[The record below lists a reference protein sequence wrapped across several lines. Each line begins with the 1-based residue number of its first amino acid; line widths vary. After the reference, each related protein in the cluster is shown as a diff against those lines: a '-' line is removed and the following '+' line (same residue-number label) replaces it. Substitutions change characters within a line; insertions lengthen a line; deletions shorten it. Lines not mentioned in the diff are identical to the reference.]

1 MGDKPLLKPP
11 GKWIVGGAI
20 LVALTTAAVGI
31 ARVAQLQPGE
41 EASAEGQQASET
53 GGRLVTALGRVEP
66 EGEIIKI
73 GAPAGERILRMLVQD
88 GQEVKQGQAIAYLE
102 SYPEQL
108 AERDLAKSQLQEAK
122 ALLASEQQLGQV
134 QVQEA
139 QTRQAQVSQPK
150 AEQMRA
156 QAATVERL
164 KAELTLAQKDYQ
176 RFQYLQERGAISA
189 KELDDRALALRSR
202 QEELNNAAATFAQ
215 LRQQLQ
221 TDFANATTQVDMA
234 RAGTIK
240 SQVQTQVASRIR
252 ELEVANARLARTII
266 AAPQNGQILKV
277 LLREG
282 EAVPLGGSQGGSDGD
297 PTIVE
302 MGNTSRMVVVAEV
315 YETDIR
321 HVKVGQSAMVTSPAF
336 DGELYGVVKQVGLR
350 IGKNDVLDTDPA
362 ANTDSRVIEVKI
374 GLANGSPVAQL
385 TNLQVDVVI
394 RPQG

>member
-1 MGDKPLLKPP
+1 MGDKPILKPP

-20 LVALTTAAVGI
+20 ILALTTAAVGI

-73 GAPAGERILRMLVQD
+73 GAPAGERILQMLVQD

-102 SYPEQL
+102 SYPERL

-221 TDFANATTQVDMA
+221 TDFANATSQVDMA

-240 SQVQTQVASRIR
+240 SQVQTQVASRMR

-282 EAVPLGGSQGGSDGD
+282 EAVPLGGSQSGANGD

-336 DGELYGVVKQVGLR
+336 DGELYGVVKQVGLQ